1 MIISLDPDDT
11 RPVYQQI
18 ISCIKQQIR
27 LGQIQTG
34 EELPSVRDV
43 AEHLGI
49 NHLTVHKAYNKLKE
63 QGVVSLRL
71 GQRARIAK
79 LNDEPADHRQVML
92 RVEQPLRDAVAEAYH
107 LGVSPDQLIEML
119 QSILQEDKQ

>member
-18 ISCIKQQIR
+18 IACIKQQVR
-27 LGQIQTG
+27 LGQMSPG
-34 EELPSVRDV
+34 EELPSVREV

-49 NHLTVHKAYNKLKE
+49 NHLTVHKAYTRLKD
-63 QGVVSLRL
+63 QGVITLRL

-79 LNDEPADHRQVML
+79 QTSEPADHRQVML
-92 RVEQPLRDAVAEAYH
+92 LVEQPLRDAVAEAFH